1 MAKSTKIA
9 TILKKLEKTKK
20 KDEQIELLRELQKD
34 QVAKEIIIAALN
46 PYVTYG
52 VKPKK
57 PGPITKPADIDE
69 AIQWEWEWMASTL
82 HALATRR
89 LTGKAA
95 REQIEKSSRKCRP
108 ILDRILK
115 KDLRCGVHA
124 KTINTVFPGL
134 IPMFEVALADEGF
147 VIINGKIV
155 QRVPV
160 EPKYPVWVEP
170 KYDGVRCIALVDGK
184 GGVRLLSR
192 KGKPFDNFPHITAA
206 ISKYLHSSEPMMLDG
221 EVDGAVFK
229 EVMKVAQRKEGKDD
243 SELSYRVWDCMHRDH
258 FLQQVQ
264 LYSLQQRQ
272 NLLAALLQ
280 DNDRITRAPG
290 RMVNSEEE
298 MLELFLQMRKMGYEG
313 LILKPLNLS
322 YSFKRDRS
330 WIKVKERFAD
340 DYKVTAFIE
349 GEGKYAGQL
358 GAIEIDV
365 DGVEVDV
372 GSGFKDAERAD
383 IWKHKKKYLGRWLEI
398 QYQEKTDDGSLRF
411 PVVSR
416 DAGGNIKWRVDK
428 DMDEE

>member
-20 KDEQIELLRELQKD
+20 KDEQIELLRELQRD

-124 KTINTVFPGL
+124 KTINMVYPGL

-147 VIINGKIV
+147 VIIDGKIV

-160 EPKYPVWVEP
+160 EYPVWAEP
-170 KYDGVRCIALVDGK
+170 KYDGMRCIAMTDGK
-184 GGVRLLSR
+184 GGVELKSR
-192 KGKPFDNFPHITAA
+192 KGKPFNNFLSVTEAVRFFSAA
-206 ISKYLHSSEPMMLDG
+206 EEVPFIFDG
-221 EVDGAVFK
+221 EVYGETFK
-229 EVMKVAQRKEGKDD
+229 EVTEVAQCKDGSKTD
-243 SELSYRVWDCMHRDH
+243 ERLAFRVWDMMRRDH

-272 NLLAALLQ
+272 QTLATLVRDGNRKLM
-280 DNDRITRAPG
+280 RTPG

-298 MLELFLQMRKMGYEG
+298 MLEVFLQMRVRGLEG
-313 LILKPLNLS
+313 LILKPLHLP

-330 WIKVKERFAD
+330 WIKVKEMFTGEF
-340 DYKVTAFIE
+340 KVTGFIE
-349 GEGKYAGQL
+349 GEGKYAGVL

-383 IWKHKKKYLGRWLEI
+383 IWKHKKKYLGCYAEI
-398 QYQEKTDDGSLRF
+398 KYQEKTDDGSLRF
-411 PVVSR
+411 PTFLR
-416 DAGGNIKWRVDK
+416 WRPDK